1 MLKIIIA
8 DDDPFTLEGIV
19 GAMPWNELG
28 IGMIYQA
35 SNGSKALDIA
45 RRERPQLL
53 LTDVRMPKMD
63 GIELAT
69 AYRELEPN
77 CQIIFIS
84 GFSDKQYLKSAIKLR
99 AVSYVEKPIEISDL
113 QDALRLAVSQTQP
126 TIRNNNTEASMISAA
141 MPLIS
146 SELALAITKPQSDR
160 ERIAELSTLA
170 GYAFPARMRLQTLL
184 IKIRKMNILKL
195 KQMDFSVN
203 YTFGLVS
210 GLLTES
216 NTTGFG
222 SVKDESH
229 IIVHLYTASGNMND
243 LRDAA
248 DRFASNLLDVLP
260 DKEMIFLALGKP
272 AIGLTGAE
280 ESYHTAVIALQQMFY
295 NGYSVYE
302 YRENQAPEFSFD
314 PQLVNMFGEHLSKL
328 EFGQALRLIFSL
340 TFDIKQHKNTL
351 VNRVKEIYFQ
361 LLITL
366 IRTSGDRNIRLFDNT
381 DSSVF
386 LWNMMNEFDTLSEM
400 KDFLVMRVD
409 RYASLI
415 KEQSPYSGIVNG
427 ILQFVHDHYDDV
439 HLSIGQIS
447 THTMLTTSYLCNR
460 FKQETGQTINHYI
473 TQYRIEKAKELLRD
487 PSRKVADVSISVGY
501 NNGDYF
507 AKCFRKITGSNPSE
521 YREGLGR

>member
-1 MLKIIIA
+1 VLKIIIA

-28 IGMIYQA
+28 IGMVYQA

-113 QDALRLAVSQTQP
+113 QEALRLAVSQTQP
-126 TIRNNNTEASMISAA
+126 TIGNNITEASMISAA

-146 SELALAITKPQSDR
+146 SELALAITKPQSDT
-160 ERIAELSTLA
+160 ERITELSTLA

-184 IKIRKMNILKL
+184 IKIRKLNILKL
-195 KQMDFSVN
+195 KQMEFTAN
-203 YTFGLVS
+203 YIFGLVS

-216 NTTGFG
+216 NTTGFAA
-222 SVKDESH
+222 VKDESH
-229 IIVHLYTASGNMND
+229 IIIHLYVASGNLDD
-243 LRDAA
+243 LRDSA
-248 DRFASNLLDVLP
+248 DRFASNLLDILP
-260 DKEMIFLALGKP
+260 DKEVVFLALGK
-272 AIGLTGAE
+272 AVIGLNGAE
-280 ESYHTAVIALQQMFY
+280 GSYHTAVIALQHMFY

-302 YRENQAPEFSFD
+302 YHENQTPEYSFD
-314 PQLVNMFGEHLSKL
+314 PQLVTLFGEHLSKL
-328 EFGQALRLIFSL
+328 EIGQALRLISSL
-340 TFDIKQHKNTL
+340 TFDIKQHKNTI
-351 VNRVKEIYFQ
+351 VNHVKEIYFQ

-381 DSSVF
+381 DSSGF
-386 LWNMMNEFDTLSEM
+386 LWNMMNEFDTLSELRDLLIL
-400 KDFLVMRVD
+400 KVE

-415 KEQSPYSGIVNG
+415 TEQSPYSGIVNG
-427 ILQFVHDHYDDV
+427 ILQFVHDHYADV

-447 THTMLTTSYLCNR
+447 AHTMLTTSYLCNR

-473 TQYRIEKAKELLRD
+473 TNYRIERAKELLRD

-521 YREGLGR
+521 YREGIGG

>member
-1 MLKIIIA
+1 MLKILIA

-19 GAMPWNELG
+19 EAIPWSELG
-28 IGMIYQA
+28 IGKVFRA
-35 SNGSKALDIA
+35 SNGSKALEIV

-113 QDALRLAVSQTQP
+113 KDALRLAISQRQP
-126 TIRNNNTEASMISAA
+126 TIGDSIAETNVISAA
-141 MPLIS
+141 IPLIS
-146 SELALAITKPQSDR
+146 SELALAITKRQTDPA
-160 ERIAELSTLA
+160 RITELSTLA
-170 GYAFPARMRLQTLL
+170 GYTFPARMRLQTLI
-184 IKIRKMNILKL
+184 IKIRKMNGLKL
-195 KQMDFSVN
+195 KQMEFTAN
-203 YTFGLVS
+203 YFFGLVS

-216 NTTGFG
+216 NTTGFAA
-222 SVKDESH
+222 VKDEFH
-229 IIVHLYTASGNMND
+229 IIVHLYVATGQLD
-243 LRDAA
+243 ELRDAA
-248 DRFASNLLDVLP
+248 DRFASNLLDLLP
-260 DKEMIFLALGKP
+260 DKEMVFLALGKA
-272 AIGLTGAE
+272 AIGLNGAE
-280 ESYHTAVIALQQMFY
+280 VSYQTAVIALQHMFY

-302 YRENQAPEFSFD
+302 YRENQAPEYSFD

-328 EFGQALRLIFSL
+328 EFEQSLRLISSL

-351 VNRVKEIYFQ
+351 VNHVKEIYFQ
-361 LLITL
+361 LLMTL
-366 IRTSGDRNIRLFDNT
+366 IRSSGDRNIRLFDNT
-381 DSSVF
+381 DSSGF
-386 LWNMMNEFDTLSEM
+386 LWNMMNEFDTLSELR
-400 KDFLVMRVD
+400 DFLVMKVE

-415 KEQSPYSGIVNG
+415 TEQSPYSGIVNG
-427 ILQFVHDHYDDV
+427 ILQFVHEHYADV

-447 THTMLTTSYLCNR
+447 AHTMVTTSYLCNR

-487 PSRKVADVSISVGY
+487 PLRKISDVSISVGY

-521 YREGLGR
+521 YREGL